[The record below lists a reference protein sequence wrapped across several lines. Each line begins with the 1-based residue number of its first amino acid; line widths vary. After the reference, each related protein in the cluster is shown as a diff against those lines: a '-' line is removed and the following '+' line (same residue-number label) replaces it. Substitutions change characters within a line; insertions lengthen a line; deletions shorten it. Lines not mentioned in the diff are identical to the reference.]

1 MSRIILR
8 IAFVLTLLAGAISF
22 TGTSW
27 ADSARDAKASG
38 AVGERLDGYLGYV
51 TDKVPASVVSI
62 VEDVNAKRR
71 IAYQKIASQT
81 GQDLSKVEAVA
92 GSKLIAGAGKG
103 EWVMNAAG
111 AWVQR

>member
-1 MSRIILR
+1 MSRIFLR
-8 IAFVLTLLAGAISF
+8 IALAVALIAGTLSF
-22 TGTSW
+22 AGTSW

-51 TDKVPASVVSI
+51 TDKVPASVISV
-62 VEDVNAKRR
+62 VEEVNAKRR

-81 GQDLSKVEAVA
+81 GQDLSKVELVA